1 MGWAEIAIAH
11 RNCAIAKPS
20 TISSTHD
27 VHGAANTVDRMHRRT
42 TAARFARAI
51 ESAQRAHPGRTHL
64 TLPAAGDRT
73 DPLRSHP

>member
-1 MGWAEIAIAH
+1 MG
-11 RNCAIAKPS
+11 RNRDRTPKLRDRETS

-42 TAARFARAI
+42 IAARFARAI